1 MLNNK
6 LFYFFDKKRKKNLFL
21 LMFCMFIASI
31 FELIGLSLIFPISGL
46 ALDSSNTQSN
56 FFINNLTSF
65 FEISQEQVLN
75 YALLLFFLFYFVKIF
90 FLIWYM
96 WFENKFIYS
105 FKENLSSRLFEKYIN
120 QNFNFFHGRNSSEFL
135 RNITFGVDHVAIY
148 LMSALKLLLENL
160 VLLAILGFLTY
171 MNWLLTLVIVLT
183 FFSLS
188 AAYMFFFKDKLNTW
202 GLLRQ
207 VNLQKRIQFMQEG
220 FEGVKSIKLL
230 GREIFFFNKFKKHN
244 LDLSAISIK
253 ADFFKNIPR
262 LLFEL
267 LGIAAIIVVFFVLFD
282 NKKSSAEI
290 IQMIAVY
297 AVASFRIL
305 PSVNKILQSLQTM
318 KFNYP
323 SLDKI
328 YFEFK
333 SFKNE
338 KINLLE
344 KFSFKKNILVNI
356 KNFKHRETSKFEMKD
371 IRFTINKGQKIGI
384 IGASGSG
391 KSTLIDIMTG
401 ILQPNDGDVFVDG
414 ISIFSNL
421 RGWQNLIGFVPQ
433 KIFILDDTLKKNI
446 LFGLDEK
453 NCSDEKIYKLI
464 KKMNLEILLNRLPDG
479 LNGKLGEKGLN
490 LSGGEIQRIGICR
503 ALIYDPEILFL
514 DEATS
519 ALDTFTETQILN
531 ELSYFKEKTIVSIAH
546 RINTLR
552 NCDKVYSIDN
562 GKIVDEGNFSKFK

>member
-1 MLNNK
+1 
-6 LFYFFDKKRKKNLFL
+6 
-21 LMFCMFIASI
+21 
-31 FELIGLSLIFPISGL
+31 
-46 ALDSSNTQSN
+46 
-56 FFINNLTSF
+56 
-65 FEISQEQVLN
+65 
-75 YALLLFFLFYFVKIF
+75 
-90 FLIWYM
+90 
-96 WFENKFIYS
+96 
-105 FKENLSSRLFEKYIN
+105 
-120 QNFNFFHGRNSSEFL
+120 
-135 RNITFGVDHVAIY
+135 
-148 LMSALKLLLENL
+148 
-160 VLLAILGFLTY
+160 
-171 MNWLLTLVIVLT
+171 MNWLLTLAIVLT

-188 AAYMFFFKDKLNTW
+188 AAYMLFFKDKLNTW

-207 VNLQKRIQFMQEG
+207 ANLQKRIQFMQEG

-244 LDLSAISIK
+244 LELSVISIK

-267 LGIAAIIVVFFVLFD
+267 LGITAIIVVFFVLFD
-282 NKKSSAEI
+282 NKKSSVEI

-305 PSVNKILQSLQTM
+305 PSVNRILQSLQSM

-323 SLDKI
+323 SLDKV

-338 KINLLE
+338 KINLLKE
-344 KFSFKKNILVNI
+344 FSFKKNILVNI
-356 KNFKHRETSKFEMKD
+356 KNFKHSETSKFEMKD

-384 IGASGSG
+384 IGPSGSG
-391 KSTLIDIMTG
+391 KSSLIDIVTG

-453 NCSDEKIYKLI
+453 NYSDEMIYKLI

-531 ELSYFKEKTIVSIAH
+531 ELNYFKEKTIVSIAH

-552 NCDKVYSIDN
+552 NCDKIYSIDN

>member
-21 LMFCMFIASI
+21 LMFCMFIASL
-31 FELIGLSLIFPISGL
+31 FELIGLGLIFPISGL
-46 ALDSSNTQSN
+46 ALDSTNTQNS

-65 FEISQEQVLN
+65 FGISQEQVLN
-75 YALLLFFLFYFVKIF
+75 YALLLFFLFYLVKIF

-96 WFENKFIYS
+96 WFETKFIYS

-135 RNITFGVDHVAIY
+135 RNITFGVDHVATY
-148 LMSALKLLLENL
+148 LMLALKLLLENL

-171 MNWLLTLVIVLT
+171 MNWLLTLAIVLT

-188 AAYMFFFKDKLNTW
+188 AAYMLFFKDKLNTW

-207 VNLQKRIQFMQEG
+207 ANLQKRIQFMQEG

-244 LDLSAISIK
+244 LELSVISIK

-267 LGIAAIIVVFFVLFD
+267 LGITAIIVVFFVLFD
-282 NKKSSAEI
+282 NKKSSVEI

-305 PSVNKILQSLQTM
+305 PSVNRILQSLQSM

-323 SLDKI
+323 SLDKV

-338 KINLLE
+338 KINLLKE
-344 KFSFKKNILVNI
+344 FSFKKNILVNI
-356 KNFKHRETSKFEMKD
+356 KNFKHSETSKFEMKD

-384 IGASGSG
+384 IGPSGSG
-391 KSTLIDIMTG
+391 KSSLIDIVTG

-453 NCSDEKIYKLI
+453 NYSDEMIYKLI

-531 ELSYFKEKTIVSIAH
+531 ELNYFKEKTIVSIAH

-552 NCDKVYSIDN
+552 NCDKIYSIDN